1 MKNIYRDYKL
11 LKGPVKS
18 RKMTEDTSRRARLLG
33 FARATRDTYIPKI
46 AGTVSGTVTSL
57 MGEQSTDQHA
67 KERVQ
72 GTAVV
77 PEDAYISLYPTY
89 TRKIHNQDSIF
100 LYHVDVNGW
109 LSCPG
114 LMTRKNRLILSLA
127 RQLTRGSSAAA
138 STSQKVDQEAAMV
151 ELKHQKQDIYDDSD
165 SESIVSNSSS
175 TNSAIASSGGDTL
188 KERLAGFI
196 ARSIPNV
203 ELEITIESDD
213 IEELSTHKITTDL
226 NGNFNVCVECNYKPS
241 TLKISAVKDESIC
254 AYLDIMLIEDVGV
267 GIISDIDDTVKLTGV
282 IGDKRELMRSLLLGD
297 VSQWYIQ
304 TVVKWYEQIYNNKS
318 FANKV
323 SFHYISNSPWQ
334 LFPLIQKY
342 FHFADLPPGSVHL
355 KQYTGNI
362 IASLMEPAS
371 LKKKHS
377 LYKVIGDFPGKKF
390 VCVGDSGEYDIEAY
404 TDAAFKFPSH
414 ILAIY
419 IRVVPG
425 SLSDRDELK
434 ILRQIKKIL
443 ARKYAEE
450 KAIQETTPKATST
463 STSTSPISTTSSFSS
478 TDNLIDLD
486 SKPGP
491 MVPKKP
497 NSLRGNPVE
506 RKPPLPERHPASAVV
521 QRSDTMSPPIPPLT
535 PPRRENTSSSVS
547 SPTSSHDHPNLDL
560 IVDALQEVYPHA
572 ETMYELEE
580 IDKRGTLWIT
590 RVIQALEQ
598 LAGTNTEIRF
608 FTDKDTDL
616 VPHTAEL
623 IRKVLSS

>member
-1 MKNIYRDYKL
+1 
-11 LKGPVKS
+11 
-18 RKMTEDTSRRARLLG
+18 MTEDTSRRAKLLG

-46 AGTVSGTVTSL
+46 AGTVAGSVTSL
-57 MGEQSTDQHA
+57 MGEQTTDQHTREGVRA
-67 KERVQ
+67 A
-72 GTAVV
+72 AVI

-89 TRKIHNQDSIF
+89 TRKIHNKDSIYS
-100 LYHVDVNGW
+100 YHVDVNGW

-127 RQLTRGSSAAA
+127 RQLTRGSSSAAA
-138 STSQKVDQEAAMV
+138 STSQKIDQEAAMV

-175 TNSAIASSGGDTL
+175 TNSAVASSGGDTL

-203 ELEITIESDD
+203 ELEITIESDNID
-213 IEELSTHKITTDL
+213 ELSTHKITTDL

-254 AYLDIMLIEDVGV
+254 AYSEVMLIEDVGV

-304 TVVKWYEQIYNNKS
+304 TVVKWYEQIYNNKD
-318 FANKV
+318 FVNKV

-371 LKKKHS
+371 SKKKHS

-425 SLSDRDELK
+425 SLSDRDESK
-434 ILRQIKKIL
+434 ILKQIRKIL

-450 KAIQETTPKATST
+450 QSIQETIPIAN
-463 STSTSPISTTSSFSS
+463 STSPISTTSSFSS

-486 SKPGP
+486 SRPGP

-497 NSLRGNPVE
+497 DSLKGKPVG
-506 RKPPLPERHPASAVV
+506 RKPPLPDRNPASAVV
-521 QRSDTMSPPIPPLT
+521 QRSDTMSPPVPPLT

-547 SPTSSHDHPNLDL
+547 SSSPSPYDHPNLDL

-590 RVIQALEQ
+590 RVIQASEQ
-598 LAGTNTEIRF
+598 LVGTNTEIRF

-623 IRKVLSS
+623 IRKVLNS